1 MSSDIQFFKGID
13 DSVQLFSQN
22 SNLPVYYYN
31 YAHRGQFRF
40 HNFVGAPPDVEL
52 GIQIY
57 IYIFYNIELNFY

>member
-40 HNFVGAPPDVEL
+40 HNLVGAPPDVEL
-52 GIQIY
+52 GILISL
-57 IYIFYNIELNFY
+57 IVFLN